1 MADAKDAKNYAAEE
15 KSLKEFS
22 FGCNSALSF
31 RRRNFSDHFFIDLAE
46 MREII
51 IADLCGNQADRK
63 Y

>member
-1 MADAKDAKNYAAEE
+1 MQPKKNLFRSFPSAVILLYRSAEGN
-15 KSLKEFS
+15 L
-22 FGCNSALSF
+22 
-31 RRRNFSDHFFIDLAE
+31 SDHFFIDLAE